1 MTESEEHQ
9 RTLQQNKALHKWLR
23 QVADTLNDA
32 GLDMKT
38 VLKPEVDIAW
48 TPEMAKEY
56 LWRPIQ
62 KIMTGEESTADAVTT
77 DYNEIRLVI
86 TRHMGAKLGVT
97 LPPWPDRFSQAEN
110 EAPYIPSEK

>member
-1 MTESEEHQ
+1 MSVQARTDAQDTQ

-23 QVADTLNDA
+23 MVSDTLNDA

-62 KIMTGEESTADAVTT
+62 RVMTGEESTADAITT
-77 DYNEIRLVI
+77 DYDQIRLTI
-86 TRHMGAKLGVT
+86 TRHLGAKLGVT
-97 LPPWPDRFSQAEN
+97 LPDWPDRFSAANEN
-110 EAPYIPSEK
+110 N